1 MEKQKRGLGIRDI
14 RLTNQCMLFKWWWR
28 YAIEDD
34 ALWKAIVC
42 CKYGSAGGKWLLSTN
57 ITGITSKIWRDI
69 VEVSQSNPKLY
80 TLFLENM
87 EIIIGNGKRI
97 MFWIDNWIGDSSICN
112 KFLRLYQLCT
122 VKEASLNEQISRKD
136 SSNR

>member
-1 MEKQKRGLGIRDI
+1 M
-14 RLTNQCMLFKWWWR
+14 
-28 YAIEDD
+28 
-34 ALWKAIVC
+34 
-42 CKYGSAGGKWLLSTN
+42 LSTN

-80 TLFLENM
+80 TLFWENM